1 MLATIRFSIQYFFL
15 PSRDKFSIDAWVQ
28 WLVLR
33 QCNDASTVFKPFQLQ
48 CNEMDKRVKIRIRL
62 AFPVPRMVDLELAV
76 EADPLDRISLLARI
90 SQLVME
96 AAKASANKFPYIP
109 DLISEILVDDEYL
122 YCIL

>member
-1 MLATIRFSIQYFFL
+1 MYFFNTTGGSGSGAGAGTGSAGLGGATASGVSFFL
-15 PSRDKFSIDAWVQ
+15 PVYF
-28 WLVLR
+28 L
-33 QCNDASTVFKPFQLQ
+33 
-48 CNEMDKRVKIRIRL
+48 KIFIKNQIVHVRFFFCYNRL

-122 YCIL
+122 YFIL

>member
-1 MLATIRFSIQYFFL
+1 MYFFNTTGGSGSGAGAGTGSAGLGGATASGVSFFL
-15 PSRDKFSIDAWVQ
+15 PVYF
-28 WLVLR
+28 L
-33 QCNDASTVFKPFQLQ
+33 
-48 CNEMDKRVKIRIRL
+48 KIFIKNQIVHVRFFFCYNRL